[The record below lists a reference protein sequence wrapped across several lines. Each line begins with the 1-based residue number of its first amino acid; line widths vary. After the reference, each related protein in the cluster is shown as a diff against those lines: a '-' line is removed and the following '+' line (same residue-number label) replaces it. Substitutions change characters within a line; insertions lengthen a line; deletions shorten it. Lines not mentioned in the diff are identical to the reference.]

1 MGKTF
6 WEKLEDF
13 KDHLKDNA
21 GCLFIIGGI
30 ILLVA
35 DFYWLKSCDEESQI
49 ESERYY
55 NYSYEKAC
63 EHNDFAIAHE
73 LLTKLKDN
81 AESSKRYYNNYK
93 IERKVIKHWFKEN
106 EEIVDQASVEEKES
120 RKEEMEQDA
129 LKYLIGVE
137 YIYNAEMTYI
147 MASNDEDKEQRI
159 DHLLRELKA
168 QLMWFTGSSLSKNA
182 NEVYERIRGLTN
194 LKDSI
199 D

>member
-13 KDHLKDNA
+13 KDHLNDNA
-21 GCLFIIGGI
+21 GCLILIGSI
-30 ILLVA
+30 ILFVA
-35 DFYWLKSCDEESQI
+35 YFNWLNSCEEERQI
-49 ESERYY
+49 KSERYY

-73 LLTKLKDN
+73 LLTKLKDE
-81 AESSKRYYNNYK
+81 AESSQRWYNNYK
-93 IERKVIKHWFKEN
+93 IERKAIKHWFKEN